1 MNNNGIYYLI
11 IDKQEE
17 TLRKFVFSEC
27 VTNFLTGRDY
37 KDYIV
42 IKSKYGKITLY
53 ENYNNLDELEQQ
65 LHYDTFDKEYSYS
78 EQRN

>member
-1 MNNNGIYYLI
+1 MNNTDIYYLV
-11 IDKQEE
+11 IDKEDN

-27 VTNFLTGRDY
+27 VTNFLTGRNY
-37 KDYIV
+37 QDYIV

-53 ENYNNLDELEQQ
+53 ENYENLDELEDQ

>member
-1 MNNNGIYYLI
+1 MNNNSIYYLI

-65 LHYDTFDKEYSYS
+65 LHYDTFDKEYSYLP
-78 EQRN
+78 